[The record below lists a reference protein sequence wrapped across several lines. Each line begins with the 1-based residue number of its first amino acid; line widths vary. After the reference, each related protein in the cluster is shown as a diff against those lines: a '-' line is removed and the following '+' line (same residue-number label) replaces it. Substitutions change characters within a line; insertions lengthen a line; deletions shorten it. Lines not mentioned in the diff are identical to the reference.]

1 MKNGIDTIIHDKN
14 EFHTI
19 IISIPDIN
27 EEKYAKEVAHK
38 IASKY
43 KKLALKYHPDKFGLK
58 KFDNVPYVSQMWFLL
73 TDSNELLSN
82 FKTNFKSYDKKI
94 HEYRSSK
101 NFWDDEENKKN
112 LGSIQERIKRI
123 RDEEKNEDE
132 AEENMRKQKSLKRK
146 EEEKEK
152 ERIRREKSLKRKE
165 EENERIRKEL
175 SLKKKEEE
183 NERIRKEIS
192 LKKKEEEGRK
202 ERQDSIERKIQRR
215 MQFAEDDKKIKKE
228 REEEKERIRKE
239 ISLKKKEEEEER
251 KERQDSI
258 EQKIQRRK
266 QFAEDDKKIKK
277 EKEEEEQRRKTL
289 KRKNDEEE
297 ERIRQDSSKRKYDE
311 EEERIR
317 QDSLKRKNDENE
329 STGRQEMDIDE
340 QHSLSRKNSR
350 RNGDN
355 YTNNKTR
362 RQRNIRKERINDFMN
377 KTLKRRELINKFR
390 NRNSTEKM
398 DVVNQMLP
406 KIRGRIQ
413 KKKSVIDR
421 INDFL

>member
-192 LKKKEEEGRK
+192 LKKKEEE
-202 ERQDSIERKIQRR
+202 
-215 MQFAEDDKKIKKE
+215 
-228 REEEKERIRKE
+228 
-239 ISLKKKEEEEER
+239 EER

-289 KRKNDEEE
+289 KRKNDDEE
-297 ERIRQDSSKRKYDE
+297 ERIRQDSSKRKYDD

-350 RNGDN
+350 RNGDS

-362 RQRNIRKERINDFMN
+362 RQRNNRKERINDFMN
-377 KTLKRRELINKFR
+377 KTVKRRELINKFR

-398 DVVNQMLP
+398 DVVNQIMLP
-406 KIRGRIQ
+406 KIRGRRQ

-421 INDFL
+421 INDFLSPK